1 MKQRI
6 ITAVIG
12 LIIFA
17 GVMLFFDTF
26 LFNLVMSIATIL
38 VSYEL
43 LSAYKMPKALVVI
56 SCMFAGI
63 MPLIVNTHHNGLSV
77 VAIMVY
83 VAIILAYSLKNFE
96 KITVSQTATA
106 FFLTIVYTFSLIS
119 FIYIRDLYPVI
130 QSLYF
135 VLLAFACAWGTDSG
149 AYFVGRFFG
158 KKKLSPKL
166 SPNKTIE
173 GFIGGLFSGV
183 IICVIISLIF
193 GYFYNIQI
201 NYFVLI
207 PLTFASCLIGV
218 YGDLFASMIK
228 RQCGIKDF
236 GYIMP
241 GHGGMMDRFDSVLF
255 CAPFFFISLQFVQKI
270 LIK

>member
-96 KITVSQTATA
+96 KIT
-106 FFLTIVYTFSLIS
+106 
-119 FIYIRDLYPVI
+119 
-130 QSLYF
+130 
-135 VLLAFACAWGTDSG
+135 
-149 AYFVGRFFG
+149 
-158 KKKLSPKL
+158 
-166 SPNKTIE
+166 
-173 GFIGGLFSGV
+173 
-183 IICVIISLIF
+183 
-193 GYFYNIQI
+193 
-201 NYFVLI
+201 
-207 PLTFASCLIGV
+207 
-218 YGDLFASMIK
+218 
-228 RQCGIKDF
+228 
-236 GYIMP
+236 
-241 GHGGMMDRFDSVLF
+241 
-255 CAPFFFISLQFVQKI
+255 
-270 LIK
+270 